1 MSVLLS
7 NNVFS
12 LSSAHPNELHFV
24 IYELLSSFRPIVFV
38 LRIFGVD
45 LGAASSVGGQMKAML
60 TNIYALMWLIF
71 NVGINVYVRF
81 ISLAFFFYEFTAS
94 YNLVLDVSFTIS
106 AIGSH
111 LILLFFIRPRFA
123 TVMQSFRLVEHQLN
137 DHHLFIKVR
146 RFAIASVTLT
156 LLLVVPLIAF

>member
-12 LSSAHPNELHFV
+12 SSSAHPNELHF
-24 IYELLSSFRPIVFV
+24 ESSFRPIVFV
-38 LRIFGVD
+38 LRILGVD
-45 LGAASSVGGQMKAML
+45 VGAASSVGGQMM

-71 NVGINVYVRF
+71 NFGVNVYVRF
-81 ISLAFFFYEFTAS
+81 ISLAFFFYELTAS